1 MNQHISFLYST
12 IVKGKAPKEVT
23 DAIKDLKDLS
33 AFHTSVSVARG
44 IAFQHL
50 ADSLF
55 VQLANFIL
63 LRRDSYLE
71 YVKPGLKPDTWNKLR
86 NAPLFTYSLFP
97 DDVLAVAEQDILKH
111 ESARSAS
118 GPGSGTFQHSKKH
131 QFRRTT
137 SNLASHLKIN
147 NHGVGSQAEAGEKVV
162 VEVALVPLIFQRL
175 AVVQSSMNDNH
186 CSVSSSVQ
194 LRLSCGVL
202 NQVPTRDKMDCQETV
217 NCHVVTPAV
226 IVNGQLQKKNVRPSQ
241 LKVEIKSVKGVLCVN
256 QCLSAPIVR
265 NALHVVKD
273 PPVGGRLQRF
283 WQVWLSLGSNPRVVS
298 ILKEGYSLPFKVR
311 HTPPPPCQG
320 HRSLRRSGQKQKPKR
335 LLTGPDPKT
344 GGRKGV
350 GHFISGF
357 LQPVI
362 SGSKAQQQMET
373 HTRPKST
380 ELVPSISLLQDG
392 NSRDHQAL
400 PLTRGVGHLAGFQR
414 RLFSYPDQSKVAEV
428 PKVPSQQP
436 ILPIHLPSFRPV
448 DGSIGVHQGRQGGQ
462 AKGTSS
468 GYPNPPVPR

>member
-1 MNQHISFLYST
+1 M
-12 IVKGKAPKEVT
+12 
-23 DAIKDLKDLS
+23 
-33 AFHTSVSVARG
+33 
-44 IAFQHL
+44 
-50 ADSLF
+50 
-55 VQLANFIL
+55 
-63 LRRDSYLE
+63 
-71 YVKPGLKPDTWNKLR
+71 
-86 NAPLFTYSLFP
+86 
-97 DDVLAVAEQDILKH
+97 
-111 ESARSAS
+111 
-118 GPGSGTFQHSKKH
+118 
-131 QFRRTT
+131 
-137 SNLASHLKIN
+137 ASHLLKIN
-147 NHGVGSQAEAGEKVV
+147 NHGVSSQAEAGEKVV
-162 VEVALVPLIFQRL
+162 VEVALVPLSFQRL
-175 AVVQSSMNDNH
+175 AVVQSSINDNH
-186 CSVSSSVQ
+186 CSVSSPVQ

-202 NQVPTRDKMDCQETV
+202 NQVPIRDKMDCQETV

-298 ILKEGYSLPFKVR
+298 ILKERIPYPSKTPLVKV
-311 HTPPPPCQG
+311 TG
-320 HRSLRRSGQKQKPKR
+320 HSPSLRRSGQKQKPKR

-400 PLTRGVGHLAGFQR
+400 PSTRGVGHWISAT
-414 RLFSYPDQSKVAEV
+414 
-428 PKVPSQQP
+428 P
-436 ILPIHLPSFRPV
+436 IFISR
-448 DGSIGVHQGRQGGQ
+448 SIQGRGS
-462 AKGTSS
+462 T
-468 GYPNPPVPR
+468 